1 MEEDDDDDDDEF
13 YNAPFTKCNWQR
25 YVFALNGPLCRRS
38 PCGWLMLLTETCRRS
53 NKAHVN
59 QRMAVLNFCDLK
71 DDKAR
76 LRQPGSINAVPSLKS
91 STVPELMSYF
101 QQHVVK
107 FNWRLFEMCYTLQW
121 CQPLVSDLIK
131 QHKNLYSI
139 CKNLPPQFACVLLW
153 MCVYCFR

>member
-1 MEEDDDDDDDEF
+1 
-13 YNAPFTKCNWQR
+13 
-25 YVFALNGPLCRRS
+25 
-38 PCGWLMLLTETCRRS
+38 MLLTETCRRS

-107 FNWRLFEMCYTLQW
+107 FN
-121 CQPLVSDLIK
+121 
-131 QHKNLYSI
+131 
-139 CKNLPPQFACVLLW
+139 
-153 MCVYCFR
+153 